1 MNVLLLTK
9 TSAVSIE
16 DLAAMANAI
25 MLSGNVFTAAWRLR
39 PLSVGALAKPEPW
52 QLKVVQRIIT
62 IVGGEAK
69 NADEFSMNGCSSLF
83 DGPSALSV
91 MLDAEIKESLAS
103 AAPIGWIP
111 RSGLAGL
118 AGSGSGAGSG
128 PAPAALEDAFEAVG
142 PVLGSSYVMKVR
154 LRGIMRP
161 VSLSNFL
168 LPKWYGQESPASI
181 SFDHLGICKNH
192 YEILPSGYHTIREG
206 RQVGPDGGTI
216 AQGGVK
222 TSYGRSFQK
231 SATVQRHIDKRAIV
245 SK

>member
-1 MNVLLLTK
+1 MNILLLTK
-9 TSAVSIE
+9 TPAVPIE
-16 DLAAMANAI
+16 DLAAMASAI
-25 MLSGNVFTAAWRLR
+25 TLSGNVFTAAWQLR
-39 PLSVGALAKPEPW
+39 PLSVGALASPAPW

-62 IVGGEAK
+62 VVGGEAK

-83 DGPSALSV
+83 DGASALSM

-103 AAPIGWIP
+103 TAPIGWLK
-111 RSGLAGL
+111 RVDASV
-118 AGSGSGAGSG
+118 
-128 PAPAALEDAFEAVG
+128 EDAFEAVG
-142 PVLGSSYVMKVR
+142 PVLGTSYAMKIR

-181 SFDHLGICKNH
+181 GFDHLGLCKDR
-192 YEILPSGYHTIREG
+192 YEILPSGYHSIRKG

-216 AQGGVK
+216 AQGSVK

-231 SATVQRHIDKRAIV
+231 SATVQRHIDQRV
-245 SK
+245 TSSK